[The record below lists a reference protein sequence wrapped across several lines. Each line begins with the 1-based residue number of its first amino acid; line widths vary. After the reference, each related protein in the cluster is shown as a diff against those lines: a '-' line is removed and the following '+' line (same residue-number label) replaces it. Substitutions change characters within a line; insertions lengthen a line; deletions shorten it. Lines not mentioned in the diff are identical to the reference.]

1 MEVGELSI
9 KFNYEGE
16 EYEIWVGNRWY
27 SYGHIYSIGDKRIK
41 LAHEFRPR
49 FRTMRRLHDL
59 HMKSFEDQEA
69 RELFKIYGDKS
80 WS

>member
-1 MEVGELSI
+1 MEVGELTI

-16 EYEIWVGNRWY
+16 QYEILVGNRWY
-27 SYGHIYSIGDKRIK
+27 SYGHLYMIGDKYIK
-41 LAHEFRPR
+41 RVQEFRPR

-59 HMKSFEDQEA
+59 HMKIYEDQEA
-69 RELFKIYGDKS
+69 RELFRIYGGKT